1 MPNASQILTQA
12 QLQHIEHC
20 NKVLN
25 EHLELVQA
33 VVNASEGLLNT
44 FVPVL
49 SEYCRQVAA
58 VGHEFGTDC
67 NNIYK
72 SSRELKIA
80 VGGVQDIVTFM
91 DQVKRLDAMLSP
103 ELLEKLRRIS
113 NG

>member
-1 MPNASQILTQA
+1 MSKEILTHA
-12 QLQHIEHC
+12 QLQHIEYC

-25 EHLELVQA
+25 EHLELVNA

-49 SEYCRQVAA
+49 SEYTRQIAA
-58 VGHEFGTDC
+58 IGHQFGTDC

-80 VGGVQDIVTFM
+80 TGGVTDLITFM
-91 DQVKRLDAMLSP
+91 DTIRKVDALLTP
-103 ELLEKLRRIS
+103 ELLEKLSRLVK
-113 NG
+113 